1 MRIMALT
8 VSSNVAISRADVNM
22 ENAAYCIL
30 QEELE
35 KGIQSMK
42 NEEIYTLEEA
52 WEEIN
57 KI

>member
-1 MRIMALT
+1 MALT